1 MIIGA
6 VQEGRPDM
14 FARELKVAVRSLWK
28 AKSLATAVIITLA
41 LGIGVNVAIFSL
53 VRAVLLKPLVNRN
66 EDRIVYI
73 RQSAP
78 GIGSENITFSVPE
91 IQDLRTGVKSLA
103 DVAEFSVLS
112 FTVVGLGEP
121 RQIRGGV
128 VTGNYFDVMGLRAAR
143 GRLLNTADDGPAAPA
158 VVVLTHQFWSGA
170 LRSDPSVI
178 GKTIRLGPRS
188 AEIVGVLEPSLP
200 YPAATEVIANLASS
214 PHHLGATMSS
224 DRQHRMTEVFAR
236 MTPTATLATTR
247 QELESAYRAMTSAH
261 NKAYPARAQFGVGM
275 VMLREQLTSNARTV
289 MIVLFA
295 AALLIFVIACSN
307 VANLILARTVRREA
321 ELAVRAAVGADSF
334 ALRMSL
340 LAESVVLC
348 GAGAGLGVLLAWPL
362 VTMLGQYGA
371 RFSVRA
377 LDATVDL
384 NLLVIGVLLAL
395 VAAVLLAYVPR
406 LPAAEKPGGLRM
418 AASGLRIA
426 GGTRRQ
432 LNMFAVLQ
440 IGASFVLVTGAV
452 MLLRTFLA
460 LQAASPGFE
469 TSRVLVV
476 DVPVTS
482 FGSTPEQTR
491 AFYRDLRERIRAL
504 SGVEEVAVGSAAPWR
519 DAGQLGGGNLAFEV
533 EGGQRGDLNTA
544 PRARSRSVSP
554 GYFAALGV
562 PLLAGRDFTADD
574 RSDGEQVVIISESI
588 ARELFP
594 GREALNRRMFWTDPI
609 LQFVGVSSEP
619 RRIVGVVPDIDD
631 EHIVPSPAMTVYQ
644 PFEQRIG
651 GGRLFVHTQGDP
663 YALVPAVTRIV
674 RELSSDQPV
683 ENAATLA
690 DVRTE
695 VLAPDRLNTTI
706 FGLFAIVAL
715 AIAVVGV
722 GGVLAFS
729 VNGRTR
735 EFGIKM
741 ALGSM
746 PGQILT
752 GVLRSGATIAAAGIA
767 TGIVGGLGLAIVVA
781 RFVVQ
786 IEMPGAVVVAAAGA
800 TLFAAAVGASLAP
813 AARAARTNVVEAL
826 RAD

>member
-1 MIIGA
+1 
-6 VQEGRPDM
+6 M
-14 FARELKVAVRSLWK
+14 FGRELKVAVRSLWK
-28 AKSLATAVIITLA
+28 AKSLAFAAIVTLA

-66 EDRIVYI
+66 EERIVYI

-91 IQDLRTGVKSLA
+91 IQDVRTGVRSLA

-121 RQIRGGV
+121 REVRGGV
-128 VTGNYFDVMGLRAAR
+128 VTGNYFDVMGLRPAR
-143 GRLLNTADDGPAAPA
+143 GRLLNTSDDGPAAAA
-158 VVVLTHQFWSGA
+158 VVVLTHQFWSGP
-170 LRSDPSVI
+170 LRADPSVI
-178 GKTIRLGPRS
+178 GKTIRIGARS
-188 AEIVGVLEPSLP
+188 AEVVGVLEPSLP
-200 YPAATEVIANLASS
+200 YPAATELIANLASS
-214 PHHLGATMSS
+214 PHHMGATMAS

-236 MTPTATLATTR
+236 MAPSATLASTR
-247 QELESAYRAMTSAH
+247 QELESAYRSMTAAH
-261 NKAYPARAQFGVGM
+261 REAYPDQARFGVSM

-289 MIVLFA
+289 MVVLFA
-295 AALLIFVIACSN
+295 AALLIFIIACSN
-307 VANLILARTVRREA
+307 VANLILARTVRRES
-321 ELAVRAAVGADSF
+321 ELAVRAAVGADGT

-362 VTMLGQYGA
+362 AAMLGQYGA
-371 RFSVRA
+371 RFSLRA
-377 LDATVDL
+377 LDATVDV
-384 NLLVIGVLLAL
+384 NLLGLGVLLAL
-395 VAAVLLAYVPR
+395 GAAVLLAYVPR
-406 LPAAEKPGGLRM
+406 LPSAERPGGLRL
-418 AASGLRIA
+418 AASNLRIA

-432 LNMFAVLQ
+432 LNIFAVLQ

-452 MLLRTFLA
+452 MLLQTFLA

-482 FGSTPEQTR
+482 FGRTPEQTR
-491 AFYRDLRERIRAL
+491 AFYRDLRERTGAL
-504 SGVEEVAVGSAAPWR
+504 PGVEQVAVGSVVPWR
-519 DAGQLGGGNLAFEV
+519 DAGQLGGNNLAFEV
-533 EGGQRGDLNTA
+533 EGGQRGDVDSA

-554 GYFAALGV
+554 GYFAALRM
-562 PLLAGRDFTADD
+562 PLVAGRDFTADD
-574 RSDGEQVVIISESI
+574 RSDAEKVVIISQSI
-588 ARELFP
+588 ATTLFP
-594 GREALNRRMFWTDPI
+594 GRDPVNRRLFWTDPI

-631 EHIVPSPAMTVYQ
+631 EHIVPAPTMTVYH
-644 PFEQRIG
+644 PFEQQIG
-651 GGRLFVHTQGDP
+651 GGRLFVHTQRDP
-663 YALVPAVTRIV
+663 YALVPMVTRIV

-683 ENAATLA
+683 ENAATLS
-690 DVRTE
+690 DIRTE

-706 FGLFAIVAL
+706 FGLFAVVAL
-715 AIAVVGV
+715 AIAIVGV

-729 VNGRTR
+729 VTGRTR

-746 PGQILT
+746 PEQILA
-752 GVLRSGATIAAAGIA
+752 GVLRSGAAIAVAGIA
-767 TGIVGGLGLAIVVA
+767 VGAAGGFILSLVVA
-781 RFVVQ
+781 RYVVQ
-786 IEMPGAVVVAAAGA
+786 VQMPGAVVVAAAA
-800 TLFAAAVGASLAP
+800 AALFTAAVGASLAP
-813 AARAARTNVVEAL
+813 AARAARTNVVEAI